1 MRSSTSKAVQSLS
14 ELEVWVIDCQT
25 TGASPAHGAVL
36 EIGWA
41 RVTANGAGVDRSEAH
56 WVALPP
62 GERVT
67 ARVRELTGFDE
78 ALASATLG
86 APEVWQRLR
95 ASMDHAPRV
104 PAAIHFASFELAF
117 LRDWANRFE
126 PGGAFPLDA
135 VCLHAVATRLY
146 PDLPRQSL
154 RALAGYLGHGL
165 DLTRRCSAHVEA
177 TAFIWQRLAIELGAR
192 GVHSWDELARFLA
205 APKPRRG
212 KKRHFPLPSARYRS
226 LPDAPGVYHFLR
238 ANGDLLYVGKAASLK
253 KRVSG
258 HFTGGA
264 ATTPRAL
271 EMLAQIHDV
280 QIVCTRTVLEAA
292 LLENEEIK
300 TRAPLYNLQLTN
312 DGASWFASAR
322 LDSVRPAP
330 DAEHRRGP
338 LPSTFSVRA
347 VRVIRDLL
355 AGAEATPLRRA
366 IAVETA
372 ERWAPDAAVFA
383 AGFAR
388 FVERHVGP
396 DAPSDSRRALV
407 LGARRLLA
415 AARSPGARDDSES
428 DADEPTASPGSWDA
442 DRVLRHLERAVAHGH
457 QLLDRARWL
466 CLLCD
471 SLVVFREPSSELS
484 RRLTLRGGRL
494 VDARDAPPDALG
506 EVEPARTSMRPLC
519 VRQASLDRAHYD
531 RLRTLTTEL
540 KRIQRDGGEVAVRV
554 GRSRW
559 LRAEALAG
567 VLRGV

>member
-1 MRSSTSKAVQSLS
+1 LS

-25 TGASPAHGAVL
+25 TGASPAHGVVL

-41 RVTANGAGVDRSEAH
+41 RVTANRASVERSEAH

-86 APEVWQRLR
+86 AQEVWQRLR
-95 ASMDHAPRV
+95 ASMEHAPRV

-117 LRDWANRFE
+117 LRDWADRFE
-126 PGGAFPLDA
+126 PGGPFPLDA
-135 VCLHAVATRLY
+135 VCLHAIATRLY

-177 TAFIWQRLAIELGAR
+177 TAFIWQRLATELGTR
-192 GVHSWDELARFLA
+192 GVHTWEELARFLA

-212 KKRHFPLPSARYRS
+212 KKRHFPLPSARYRG
-226 LPDAPGVYHFLR
+226 LPDAPGVYRFLR

-258 HFTGGA
+258 HFTAGA

-280 QIVCTRTVLEAA
+280 QITRTPTVLEAA

-300 TRAPLYNLQLTN
+300 ARKPLYNLQLTN
-312 DGASWFASAR
+312 DGASWFASGR

-347 VRVIRDLL
+347 VYAIRELL
-355 AGAEATPLRRA
+355 AGVEATRLMRA
-366 IAVETA
+366 IAVATA
-372 ERWAPDAAVFA
+372 ERWAPDAPVFA

-396 DAPSDSRRALV
+396 VAPSDPRRAL
-407 LGARRLLA
+407 LLCARRLLA
-415 AARSPGARDDSES
+415 TARLPGAREE
-428 DADEPTASPGSWDA
+428 DAENVGDELTASPSRWDP

-471 SLVVFREPSSELS
+471 SIVVFREPGSDLS
-484 RRLTLRGGRL
+484 RRLTLWGGRL
-494 VDARDAPPDALG
+494 LDASDAAPDGHVSIEQDRAH
-506 EVEPARTSMRPLC
+506 PTKRMRPLAL
-519 VRQASLDRAHYD
+519 RQSLLDRAHYD

-540 KRIQRDGGEVAVRV
+540 KRIQRDGGEAGVRV
-554 GRSRW
+554 AHGRW
-559 LRAEALAG
+559 LRGGALGRVLLG
-567 VLRGV
+567 V